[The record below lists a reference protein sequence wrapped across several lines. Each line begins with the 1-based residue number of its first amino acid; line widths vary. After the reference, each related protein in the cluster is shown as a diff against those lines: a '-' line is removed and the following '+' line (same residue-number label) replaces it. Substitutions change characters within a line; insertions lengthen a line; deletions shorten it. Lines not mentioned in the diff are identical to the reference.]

1 MHAPVNTIANGR
13 NERREPRHRTLKRG
27 LIVFHDG
34 YSAFDC
40 TVRNLSSGG
49 AMLLFGEAVG
59 VPNHFD
65 LAVRPSDTLRP
76 CTVRWRNEIA
86 LGLSFDAIH

>member
-1 MHAPVNTIANGR
+1 MHVLEDHIASGR
-13 NERREPRHRTLKRG
+13 NKRKEPRPRTLKRG

-49 AMLLFGEAVG
+49 AMLLFGESVG
-59 VPNHFD
+59 VPNHFE
-65 LAVRPSDTLRP
+65 LAILPCDTLRP
-76 CTVRWRNEIA
+76 CTVRWRNENA